1 MLNGSSNIKWLCRSG
16 FYIFFPLTY
25 THNKANGNGIECG
38 SEINAT
44 RHKRRLFTLPFVRT
58 KRESI
63 WAYDK
68 MKLLLAASVCEW
80 VSACTPQLTQ
90 KQHIKEMKET
100 DANYGHTCDF
110 SPCISM
116 QCIHELDR
124 PSSFSCWIKAKSIA
138 RALTRSR
145 TLFIYCVLDT

>member
-38 SEINAT
+38 SGINAT
-44 RHKRRLFTLPFVRT
+44 RHKRRLFTLPFERT

-68 MKLLLAASVCEW
+68 MKLLLAASAYVCVS

-90 KQHIKEMKET
+90 KQHIKERKKRTQIMDTHAISPRVFVCNAFMNLT
-100 DANYGHTCDF
+100 DPHHF
-110 SPCISM
+110 
-116 QCIHELDR
+116 HVE
-124 PSSFSCWIKAKSIA
+124 
-138 RALTRSR
+138 
-145 TLFIYCVLDT
+145 